1 MKKDRHMLEDEEL
14 KVEHSKTIPVKREK
28 GDELSRNYEIGP
40 VISDQWSIHNSP
52 DVVHSFL

>member
-40 VISDQWSIHNSP
+40 EISDQ
-52 DVVHSFL
+52 